1 MPLALIVAAG
11 AALRFATLDVQ
22 SFSDDELFTTW
33 LVRMDL
39 GDMLETIPESEATPP
54 LFYVVEWLA
63 AQVLGTGEVGMRIL
77 PALFGTLTIPVVY
90 AATRYA
96 ASERAALAAAALAAI
111 NPFLVWYSQEAR
123 AYALLILLVA
133 LSVMWLFAYSRES
146 RTSALV
152 GWSLASAAAVATHY
166 FAVFIVGPAA
176 VWLLVAADG
185 PVRRRAAA
193 VAAPA
198 LAGAALVPLALH
210 QRDTVSDPGGLGGS
224 PVGERLASIPKN
236 FLVGFPVPAE
246 FAVSILAGVL
256 AAVALV
262 LALHAPDAERRGA
275 RDAGLLAIAG
285 VLLPLAIAPV
295 GFDYVSSRN
304 VVGALVPTVIV
315 LACGFATT
323 RSGRIALA
331 ALCAASAAAV
341 IGVALSPEHQ
351 RRDWRG
357 AADALGQPTGNRALV
372 FSPPFSNPGP
382 FRVYF
387 GGRFG
392 FAGERI
398 AGVDEVVALGLAEP
412 GGFGPGAPEPP
423 DGRAAA
429 PPPGF
434 RLHAD
439 ERTETYRIVRYRAR
453 RPRDLGY
460 GDVAK
465 LALPDVRSVILEQRG
480 GGR

>member
-11 AALRFATLDVQ
+11 AILRFATLDVQ

-33 LVRMDL
+33 LVRMDV
-39 GDMLETIPESEATPP
+39 GAMLETIPESEATPP

-63 AQVLGTGEVGMRIL
+63 VQVLGTGEVGMRLL
-77 PALFGTLTIPVVY
+77 PALFGTLTIPVVH

-96 ASERAALAAAALAAI
+96 ASERAALAAAALVAV

-123 AYALLILLVA
+123 AYSLLILLVA
-133 LSVMWLFAYSRES
+133 LSVMWLFAYSREP
-146 RTSALV
+146 RRSALV
-152 GWSLASAAAVATHY
+152 GWALASAAAIATHY

-198 LAGAALVPLALH
+198 LACAALVPLALH
-210 QRDTVSDPGGLGGS
+210 QRNTVSDPGGLGDS
-224 PVGERLASIPKN
+224 SVAERVPSIPKN
-236 FLVGFPVPAE
+236 FLTGFPVPAE
-246 FAVSILAGVL
+246 LAVSILAGAL
-256 AAVALV
+256 AAFALV
-262 LALHAPDAERRGA
+262 LAVRAPDPERRGA
-275 RDAGLLAIAG
+275 RDAGLLAAAG
-285 VLLPLAIAPV
+285 VLLPLVIAPV

-304 VVGALVPTVIV
+304 VVAALVPVVMV

-323 RSGRIALA
+323 RAGRIALV
-331 ALCAASAAAV
+331 ALCAVSAAAV

-357 AADALGQPTGNRALV
+357 AADALGQPAGSRAVV
-372 FSPPFSNPGP
+372 FSPPFSNLGP

-387 GGRFG
+387 GDRYA

-398 AGVDEVVALGLAEP
+398 TGIDEVVAVGLAEP

-423 DGRAAA
+423 DGPPAA
-429 PPPGF
+429 PPRGF

-439 ERTETYRIVRYRAR
+439 ERTGTYRLVRYRAK
-453 RPRDLGY
+453 RPHDLGY
-460 GDVAK
+460 WDVAK

-480 GGR
+480 GEP